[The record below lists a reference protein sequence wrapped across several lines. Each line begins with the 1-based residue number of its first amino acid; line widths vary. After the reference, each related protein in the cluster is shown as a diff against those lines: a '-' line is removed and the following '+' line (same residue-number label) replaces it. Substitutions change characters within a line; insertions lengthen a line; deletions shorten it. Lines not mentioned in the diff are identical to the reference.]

1 MAKKD
6 LIIGAFKNYNYNQI
20 KPWIESINQSGFE
33 GDKVL
38 IALNAT
44 FETIEKIEAAGF
56 KVVRPGGTSNMMFH
70 MERFIHIYTYLLHNH
85 QNYRYVIT
93 TDVRDVV
100 FQSNPSKYL
109 ENVLWDGSHGP
120 FIVASSEAIQI
131 KNEKWN
137 HDNILTCFGQF
148 FLDQIKEKPVYNVGT
163 LAGYSEHIKDL
174 CAMLFQMSSNRKDWV
189 ADQAAYNI
197 MLNVLPY
204 NDGSYTHFSQLAEGW
219 TCNLHVTNKP
229 DQMEEFGPYLLE
241 PRPVFKDGQ
250 VVTGVTGEPYCIV
263 HQYDRVPEWKK
274 FFEGKYHVENVITF
288 RTE

>member
-20 KPWIESINQSGFE
+20 KPWIESINQCGFK

-44 FETIEKIEAAGF
+44 TETVKKIEDSGF
-56 KVVRPGGTSNMMFH
+56 QVIQPGGTSNMMFH
-70 MERFIHIYTYLLHNH
+70 MERFLHIYTYLLHNY

-100 FQSNPSKYL
+100 FQGNPSQYL
-109 ENVLWDGSHGP
+109 ENVLDINGP
-120 FIVASSEAIQI
+120 YIVASSEAIQI

-137 HDNILTCFGQF
+137 HDNIKTCFGQY
-148 FLDQIKEKPVYNVGT
+148 FLDQVSETPVYNVGT
-163 LAGYSEHIKDL
+163 LAGYSEHIRDL
-174 CAMLFQMSSNRKDWV
+174 CAMLYHMSSNRADWV

-197 MLNVLPY
+197 LLNLFPY
-204 NDGSYTHFSQLAEGW
+204 NDGKYTHWAHLVDGW

-229 DQMEEFGPYLLE
+229 DQLEQFGPHLLE
-241 PRPVFKDGQ
+241 PRPVFKDNV
-250 VVTGVTGEPYCIV
+250 VVTGATADPYCIV
-263 HQYDRVPEWKK
+263 HQYDRVPEMKQYFEKK
-274 FFEGKYHVENVITF
+274 YGVEDLITF
-288 RTE
+288 RT